1 MFNVLVLE
9 ENKELNKNITEF
21 LQKNGY
27 TMLSTYN
34 TNEALEMI
42 DKHYLNIIVND
53 IKMSNE
59 DGFNLLR
66 NLKEAKIHIPTI
78 IITDKEQ
85 IKEKEKGFTLGAD
98 GYIDNPLI
106 LEELLIRIKTLLR
119 IEKDTNEQRLV
130 IGDVVIDYNQRT
142 LKKGKKDYY
151 LTKKEIYLLFKLLSN
166 PNTTFNRYELFEE
179 IWGMES
185 ESDFRTVDVHIK
197 RIREKTKDINEFKIV
212 SVRGIG
218 YKAIINEKINNHKK
232 DTF

>member
-27 TMLSTYN
+27 TVLSTYN